1 MTPPLPAEQPN
12 PQVPEPVSGDISAHD
27 PEFAEAMTQVEAYV
41 ENLKQQY
48 GRVEQARYRLKQAGK
63 GQSQTP
69 ELQSEVNLLKT
80 NLAELE
86 LTVAELI
93 MSSLSENAQKR
104 LEHLVQVGQR
114 QEGFWQFIRYAGL
127 GFAVGVGLKALIR

>member
-1 MTPPLPAEQPN
+1 MTSAAPDPQPN
-12 PQVPEPVSGDISAHD
+12 PTDT
-27 PEFAEAMTQVEAYV
+27 EFTEAMGHVEAYV

-48 GRVEQARYRLKQAGK
+48 GKVTEARQRLQEKTPVGK
-63 GQSQTP
+63 TQPP
-69 ELQSEVNLLKT
+69 ELQAEVKLLKN
-80 NLAELE
+80 NLADLE

-104 LEHLVQVGQR
+104 LESLVQEGRR

-127 GFAVGVGLKALIR
+127 GFVLGVALKALIR